1 MHACVVCVCWK
12 ESDELSWCFAPEQ
25 VAALHARSATHE
37 QAHSDLSAYLS
48 SLYVSAA
55 VADSSY
61 GGNSNS
67 NSSSI
72 PRPIDHSTANATSE
86 KTKSGNLAVKSAHL
100 LAARQLAQMQVESE
114 KGRPQMTESWGV
126 IGSQEE
132 EGGAPQ
138 GGLSVHRMEVSE
150 QAFPEME
157 LATGP
162 SNSVLATSQTQPA
175 SGLTPAVPDATA
187 PAPMSVNEK

>member
-1 MHACVVCVCWK
+1 M
-12 ESDELSWCFAPEQ
+12 
-25 VAALHARSATHE
+25 AALHARSATHE

-61 GGNSNS
+61 GC

-132 EGGAPQ
+132 GGAPQ

-162 SNSVLATSQTQPA
+162 SNSVLVTSQTQPA